1 MSSAQENMYLTIYNF
16 GPLVL
21 AFLKQQLQ
29 MLERGTRGDDTIG
42 RVAAKISNAR
52 HEYPIG
58 AAEYGAALA
67 LTLECEF
74 STNASS

>member
-1 MSSAQENMYLTIYNF
+1 
-16 GPLVL
+16 
-21 AFLKQQLQ
+21 